1 MAGAVAARLGLDHLD
16 TGAMYRAVALGVL
29 RRGGDVDQV
38 PPEEMAEIA
47 SRTQVDP
54 DDPSLRELAVGQIV
68 SVVAAV
74 PAVREVLVRRQRE
87 WVTKHGG
94 GVVDGRDIGSV
105 VFPDAEV
112 KVFLTASDVERAR
125 RRERDETAED
135 LARRDRLD
143 STRAVSPLVV
153 ADGALV
159 IDTTNRSVED
169 IVDEIVALL

>member
-1 MAGAVAARLGLDHLD
+1 
-16 TGAMYRAVALGVL
+16 MYRAVALGVL
-29 RRGGDVDQV
+29 RRGGEVDQL
-38 PPEEMAEIA
+38 PPEEMAEVA
-47 SRTQVDP
+47 SGTQVDP
-54 DDPSLRELAVGQIV
+54 DDPELRELAVGQIV

-87 WVTKHGG
+87 WVAKRGG

-112 KVFLTASDVERAR
+112 KVFLTASDSERAR

-159 IDTTNRSVED
+159 IDTTSRSVED